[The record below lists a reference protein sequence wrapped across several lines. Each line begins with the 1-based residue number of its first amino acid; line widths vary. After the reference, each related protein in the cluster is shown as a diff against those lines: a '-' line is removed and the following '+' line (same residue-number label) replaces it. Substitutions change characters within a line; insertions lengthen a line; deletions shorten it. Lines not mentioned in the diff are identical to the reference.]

1 MRCSCERWI
10 SDQRYAELYRVF
22 HGHMLS
28 SPYSMGTC
36 SHEHMGTC
44 PSTLRVEDLRTMSS
58 LIIRRP
64 NGSLSTTVDLPR
76 SKSVSNRALVIASLL
91 GDLSLVSGLS
101 DGDDT
106 RVMLD
111 LLRDRPHTMDC
122 GAGGTTFR
130 FLLAWAAVQEG
141 EEHVLTGIPR
151 LLERP
156 HDDLVLALKTLGADI
171 ENLPE
176 GYRVRG
182 RSMKGGPVHF
192 DSPISSQYLSALLLI
207 APCFRE
213 GLDLKWT
220 GTRLSEPFV
229 SMTLKM
235 LDHFGV
241 RPSLTMDGVVVPPSA
256 YQRVPYTVPPDW
268 SSAAFWF
275 EQVALDP
282 GSSVMLTALQK
293 DTLQGDRE
301 AAHLWSPWV
310 NATAYPEGLLLQHK
324 EEAEPWTDA
333 PVDLKHVPDLFQPLV
348 FTLAGRGAKAAMVG
362 LDNLVVKETD
372 RLQAVG
378 DVLRALGCTAGHRG
392 GTFIQGGSI
401 TKKGP
406 FAFNPNIDH
415 RMALSVAPLALLL
428 ESVTVKDPEVV
439 NKSYPLFWDHLAQAG
454 YSLG

>member
-1 MRCSCERWI
+1 M
-10 SDQRYAELYRVF
+10 
-22 HGHMLS
+22 
-28 SPYSMGTC
+28 
-36 SHEHMGTC
+36 
-44 PSTLRVEDLRTMSS
+44 PSLTIKRPAGPLRA
-58 LIIRRP
+58 
-64 NGSLSTTVDLPR
+64 TVQLPR

-91 GDLSLVSGLS
+91 GDLSLVSNLS

-106 RVMLD
+106 RVMFD
-111 LLRDRPHTMDC
+111 LLRERPHTMDC

-130 FLLAWAAVQEG
+130 FLLAWASVQEG

-156 HDDLVLALKTLGADI
+156 HDELVLALKTLGADI
-171 ENLPE
+171 ENVPQ

-182 RSMKGGPVHF
+182 RKMKGGYVHF
-192 DSPISSQYLSALLLI
+192 DSPISSQYLSALVLV
-207 APCFRE
+207 APCFE
-213 GLDLKWT
+213 DGLDMKWT

-235 LDHFGV
+235 LDHFGA
-241 RPSLTMDGVVVPPSA
+241 RASLSMDGVQVPPSS
-256 YQRVPYTVPPDW
+256 YQRVPYSVPPDW

-282 GSSVMLTALQK
+282 GSSVLLADLQK

-310 NATAYPEGLLLQHK
+310 KATAKPEGLLLEHL
-324 EEAEPWTDA
+324 EEAGPWNESA
-333 PVDLKHVPDLFQPLV
+333 VDLKHVPDLFQPLA
-348 FTLAGRGAKAAMVG
+348 FTLSGRGVQAAMVG

-401 TKKGP
+401 TNKGP
-406 FAFNPNIDH
+406 FGFDPNIDH

-428 ESVTVKDPEVV
+428 ESVTVKDPDVV
-439 NKSYPLFWDHLAQAG
+439 NKSYPIFWDHLAQAG
-454 YSLG
+454 YSITRGR

>member
-1 MRCSCERWI
+1 M
-10 SDQRYAELYRVF
+10 
-22 HGHMLS
+22 
-28 SPYSMGTC
+28 
-36 SHEHMGTC
+36 
-44 PSTLRVEDLRTMSS
+44 PSLTIKRPSGPLRA
-58 LIIRRP
+58 
-64 NGSLSTTVDLPR
+64 TVQLPR

-91 GDLSLVSGLS
+91 GDLSLVSNLS

-106 RVMLD
+106 RVMLE

-130 FLLAWAAVQEG
+130 FLLAWASVQEG

-171 ENLPE
+171 EKVPQ

-182 RSMKGGPVHF
+182 RKMKGGYVHF
-192 DSPISSQYLSALLLI
+192 DSPISSQYLSALVLI
-207 APCFRE
+207 APCFEE
-213 GLDLKWT
+213 GLDMKWT

-241 RPSLTMDGVVVPPSA
+241 RPSLSMDGVQVPPGQ
-256 YQRVPYTVPPDW
+256 YQRVPYAVSPDW

-275 EQVALDP
+275 EQVALDQ
-282 GSSVMLTALQK
+282 GSSVLLSDLRK

-310 NATAYPEGLLLQHK
+310 RATAQSEGLLLEHLD
-324 EEAEPWTDA
+324 EAGPWTDGA
-333 PVDLKHVPDLFQPLV
+333 VDLKHVPDLFQPLA
-348 FTLAGRGAKAAMVG
+348 FTLAGRGIKSAMVG

-401 TKKGP
+401 TNKGP
-406 FAFNPNIDH
+406 FSFDPNIDH
-415 RMALSVAPLALLL
+415 RMALSVTPLALLL
-428 ESVTVKDPEVV
+428 ESVTVRDPDVV
-439 NKSYPLFWDHLAQAG
+439 NKSYPLFWEHLAQAG
-454 YSLG
+454 YSIAPGR